1 MHARP
6 SLTLLIPSLNEAEHI
21 GGMLDALAQQAFVRA
36 LGPAFSVLV
45 IDDGGADRV
54 AEVVSA
60 RKAEF
65 ARLDVLR
72 LPHTQGKGCA
82 LAAGLARSATDF
94 VAFADGDDTFD
105 LSALQ
110 PFYSALC
117 DGADVA
123 IGDRRL
129 PGSSFEIPNAA
140 IPYIHLRA
148 RVGEWFNVLVRA
160 CTPLR
165 VLDTQCGLKM
175 FRRQAAQHCFER
187 IAVGGFIFDVEVL
200 LAAIEAGYR
209 VVSLPVRLRYRAPE
223 PMREVVSMS
232 AHTFAAFVRVL
243 LHDRNG
249 RYRAR

>member
-94 VAFADGDDTFD
+94 VAFADG
-105 LSALQ
+105 
-110 PFYSALC
+110 
-117 DGADVA
+117 
-123 IGDRRL
+123 
-129 PGSSFEIPNAA
+129 
-140 IPYIHLRA
+140 
-148 RVGEWFNVLVRA
+148 
-160 CTPLR
+160 
-165 VLDTQCGLKM
+165 
-175 FRRQAAQHCFER
+175 
-187 IAVGGFIFDVEVL
+187 
-200 LAAIEAGYR
+200 
-209 VVSLPVRLRYRAPE
+209 
-223 PMREVVSMS
+223 
-232 AHTFAAFVRVL
+232 
-243 LHDRNG
+243 
-249 RYRAR
+249 